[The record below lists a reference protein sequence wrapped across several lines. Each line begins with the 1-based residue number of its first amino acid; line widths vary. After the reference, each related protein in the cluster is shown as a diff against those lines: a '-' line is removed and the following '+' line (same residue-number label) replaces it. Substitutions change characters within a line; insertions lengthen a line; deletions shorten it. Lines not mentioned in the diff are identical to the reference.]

1 MNTTAARGQ
10 SALAMNEAVQQ
21 NGYAMV
27 STEDDNVQEDD
38 ASSNTS
44 TYGHRRLAN
53 HYLPTHKTISVD
65 RCISEMASNMDF
77 GGITLGTFR
86 CVRNQSVI

>member
-10 SALAMNEAVQQ
+10 IALAMNEAVQQ

-44 TYGHRRLAN
+44 TYGHRRLAQPLSPHTQN
-53 HYLPTHKTISVD
+53 RFCRYMYLKYLKYLKWRLIW
-65 RCISEMASNMDF
+65 I
-77 GGITLGTFR
+77 LGA
-86 CVRNQSVI
+86 